1 MKEQKQQEEMNDQK
15 AEETITKN
23 QTDQKLM
30 NPTKEKLSSQND
42 SFDSLMEEQEFQ
54 ATDHAI
60 PNHIDEDYQ
69 KIKRVIRHRKW
80 WTLATIVAVVLLLM
94 YVIPWVIHRHNIG
107 KIYNIYTNELTQK
120 EDPQQIYR
128 NKMIE
133 NELHSPETYMD
144 NFHFGEQFSSSGLE
158 RRTISWQLF
167 DTLNYRKEFASLY
180 AFENDMYCISYEYDN
195 SENLGNVMAYPA
207 CGSSDSLKKFYSD
220 QYITLF
226 KMVDYQNYWHKEE
239 FDHIPDHSFVG
250 AYVKFKEQLSLEEI
264 LALDKRLKAQDVDM
278 GLRWVSVFYN
288 GGFVQNAN
296 GLNEEEREQA
306 YQGILGFDIFHPD
319 NPPLF
324 IHYNQTIYPYLMIQK
339 TSDQNPHAT
348 IQRQTIDYDN
358 VSTEIYEK
366 HFCSMLQYLYDQP
379 NYIKYLGDD
388 QAEEV
393 AKYPTIIEQVKTKG
407 IHTNVIYVTTT
418 KEDLQELMEQKEVK
432 SAFISGV
439 K

>member
-1 MKEQKQQEEMNDQK
+1 MKEQKQQEEMNHQK
-15 AEETITKN
+15 KDETITKN
-23 QTDQKLM
+23 QTDQKPM
-30 NPTKEKLSSQND
+30 NPIKEKFSSQND
-42 SFDSLMEEQEFQ
+42 SFNSLMEEQEFQ

-107 KIYNIYTNELTQK
+107 KIYNIFINELTQK
-120 EDPQQIYR
+120 EEPYQIAN

-133 NELHSPETYMD
+133 NELHSPENYIG

-167 DTLNYRKEFASLY
+167 DTLGYRNEFASLY
-180 AFENDMYCISYEYDN
+180 AYENEQYSISYEYDESKN
-195 SENLGNVMAYPA
+195 IGSIMTNPSY
-207 CGSSDSLKKFYSD
+207 GSSDSLKKLHSD
-220 QYITLF
+220 PNITLY
-226 KMVDYQNYWHKEE
+226 KMVDYQNYWNKEE

-250 AYVKFKEQLSLEEI
+250 AFVKFKDQLSLEEI
-264 LALDKRLKAQDVDM
+264 LALDKRLKAQNVDM

-288 GGFVQNAN
+288 SGMMQNAN

-319 NPPLF
+319 HPPVF
-324 IHYNQTIYPYLMIQK
+324 IHYDQSIYPYLMIQK

-358 VSTEIYEK
+358 VSAEIYEK
-366 HFCSMLQYLYDQP
+366 HFSSMLQYLYDQP

-418 KEDLQELMEQKEVK
+418 KEYLQVLMDQREVK